1 MKTLTICS
9 KCAATGAD
17 TTGYLA
23 RVMRTEKKCC
33 DLCGRKGWYTVYD
46 KEDDDDKA

>member
-17 TTGYLA
+17 TTGCLA
-23 RVMRTEKKCC
+23 RVVLAEKKCC
-33 DLCGRKGWYTVYD
+33 DLCGRKDWCTVYD
-46 KEDDDDKA
+46 KEDSDEV

>member
-9 KCAATGAD
+9 KCVATGAD
-17 TTGYLA
+17 TTGYQA

-33 DLCGRKGWYTVYD
+33 DLRG
-46 KEDDDDKA
+46 